1 MSSSSQP
8 SAPGKARINWS
19 ELDAVLAEG
28 QVRDASPTDAIDGAL
43 PLKLIEPADEQGL
56 AKAVAWANENG
67 ITLAARGGGTK
78 LSWGTPP
85 LSVDAVISTKRLGR
99 VLEHAWAD
107 MTATVEAGCTVSRL
121 QEELVKRGQR
131 LAIDPLFPERA
142 TFGGLVAT
150 NDSGTLRIRYG
161 SIRDLIIGITVALPD
176 GTLARSGGKVV
187 KNVAG
192 YDLQKLMTGALGT
205 LGVITQATFRLHPLP
220 RESQTFSFGCTD
232 SAAANRLILA
242 IMDSMLVPTG
252 LQMRVRAGSGPAVD
266 IRIDGIHAGIEAQSE
281 QLQKLT
287 TDTRRIEEEGDVWS
301 ERQQLWQGTDPSLI
315 GKISVLPSQLAS
327 ATAAVERLC
336 SSPQLKWSVVAQ
348 STGLATVRIEA
359 SEHGQ
364 LHFALN
370 GIRAAIHALGGTV
383 VVLTCPAEMKKQID
397 VWGPTGDAQQL
408 MVRVKQQFDPR
419 GILNR
424 GRFVGGI

>member
-8 SAPGKARINWS
+8 SVPAKAQINWS
-19 ELDAVLAEG
+19 ELDAIVAEG
-28 QVRDASPTDAIDGAL
+28 ELRDACPTDAVDGVL
-43 PLKLIEPADEQGL
+43 PLKVIEPATEQEL

-67 ITLAARGGGTK
+67 ITIAARGGGTK
-78 LSWGTPP
+78 LGWGTPP
-85 LSVDAVISTKRLGR
+85 RSADVVISTKRLGR

-107 MTATVEAGCTVSRL
+107 MTTTVEAGCTVSQL
-121 QEELVKRGQR
+121 QEELLKHGQR

-142 TFGGLVAT
+142 TIGGLVAT

-220 RESQTFSFGCTD
+220 RESQTFSFGCMD
-232 SAAANRLILA
+232 ANAANRLILA

-252 LQMRVRAGSGPAVD
+252 LQMRVSSSSSPAID
-266 IRIDGIHAGIEAQSE
+266 IRIDGIHAGIQAQSE

-287 TDTRRIEEEGDVWS
+287 TGVPRIEGEGDAWCA
-301 ERQQLWQGTDPSLI
+301 RQELWQGAEPSLI
-315 GKISVLPSQLAS
+315 CKVSVLPSQLAA

-336 SSPQLKWSVVAQ
+336 SSPQLTWNVVAQ
-348 STGLATVRIEA
+348 STGVATVRIEA
-359 SEHGQ
+359 GENGQ
-364 LHFALN
+364 LQFALN
-370 GIRAAIHALGGTV
+370 GIRAAIQALGGTV
-383 VVLTCPAEMKKQID
+383 VVISCPAEIKKQVD
-397 VWGPTGDAQQL
+397 VWGPTGDAQPL